1 MQKKTIL
8 LATFVKPDYLEK
20 FLNFLQKK
28 FFIKKE
34 STFIFEVEE
43 NNFIV
48 TYKLYLDFDQKFDIK
63 GNIKNTIQIH
73 KKNKTFF
80 TINALNKLIEK
91 ESNSDIGNID
101 YKKYEV
107 DWSKYENK
115 IILLKNNELDILDL
129 KRKNL

>member
-8 LATFVKPDYLEK
+8 LATFVRPDYLEK
-20 FLNFLQKK
+20 FLNYLKNK
-28 FFIKKE
+28 FSIKKE
-34 STFIFEVEE
+34 SAFVFEVGE

-48 TYKLYLDFDQKFDIK
+48 TYKLYLDFDQRFDIK
-63 GNIKNTIQIH
+63 SNLKNTIQIH

-101 YKKYEV
+101 YKKYEI
-107 DWSKYENK
+107 DWSKYEDK

-129 KRKNL
+129 KKKNL